1 MVKNVLFITQSQRE
15 SLYLHLNCSAEQR
28 RMRQVVGR
36 FYIRKEH
43 IIVGH

>member
-1 MVKNVLFITQSQRE
+1 MIKNVLFITQCRMK
-15 SLYLHLNCSAEQR
+15 SLYLHLNCSAKYS
-28 RMRQVVGR
+28 RMQQVVER